1 MAINL
6 LLIAIGGAAGSVLR
20 YLLQVAMNEN
30 RFPFGTFA
38 VNVVGCFLI
47 GILWA
52 LTNNNMLRE
61 EGRMLLATGFC
72 GGFTTFSAFSY
83 EGNRLLADGKIF
95 VFFLYTSA
103 SIVAGLLATYGG
115 YKLFA
120 K

>member
-1 MAINL
+1 MAANL
-6 LLIAIGGAAGSVLR
+6 LFIALGGAAGSVMR
-20 YLLQVAMNEN
+20 YLLQQALNED
-30 RFPFGTFA
+30 RFPFGTLV
-38 VNVVGCFLI
+38 VNVLGCFLI

-52 LTNNNMLRE
+52 LTANNLLRE
-61 EGRMLLATGFC
+61 QGRLLLAAGFC

-103 SIVAGLLATYGG
+103 SVVAGLMATYGG

>member
-1 MAINL
+1 MAVNL
-6 LLIAIGGAAGSVLR
+6 LLIALGGATGSVLR
-20 YLLQVAMNEN
+20 YLLQQAWNVD

-38 VNVVGCFLI
+38 VNVLGCFLI

-52 LTNNNMLRE
+52 QTNSHAMRE
-61 EGRMLLATGFC
+61 EGRLLLATGFC

-83 EGNRLLADGKIF
+83 EGNRLLGEGKIF

-103 SIVAGLLATYGG
+103 SVVAGLLATYGG

>member
-6 LLIAIGGAAGSVLR
+6 LLIAAGGAGGSVLR
-20 YLLQVAMNEN
+20 YLLQEVLNER
-30 RFPFGTFA
+30 RFPFGTLA
-38 VNVVGCFLI
+38 VNILGCFLI
-47 GILWA
+47 GVLWA
-52 LTNNNMLRE
+52 LTSNNVLRE
-61 EGRMLLATGFC
+61 QGRLLLATGFC
-72 GGFTTFSAFSY
+72 GGFTTLSAFSY

-103 SIVAGLLATYGG
+103 SVVAGLLATYGG

>member
-1 MAINL
+1 MAANL
-6 LLIAIGGAAGSVLR
+6 LFIALGGAAGSVMR
-20 YLLQVAMNEN
+20 YLLQQALNED
-30 RFPFGTFA
+30 RFPFGTLV
-38 VNVVGCFLI
+38 VNVLGCFLI

-52 LTNNNMLRE
+52 LTANNLLRE
-61 EGRMLLATGFC
+61 QGRLLLATGFC

-103 SIVAGLLATYGG
+103 SVVAGLMATYGG